1 MPTLAD
7 QQSFRS
13 GSRPLPTFMQAMP
26 ETIRTITKNI

>member
-7 QQSFRS
+7 QQS
-13 GSRPLPTFMQAMP
+13 SRPLPTSMQAMP